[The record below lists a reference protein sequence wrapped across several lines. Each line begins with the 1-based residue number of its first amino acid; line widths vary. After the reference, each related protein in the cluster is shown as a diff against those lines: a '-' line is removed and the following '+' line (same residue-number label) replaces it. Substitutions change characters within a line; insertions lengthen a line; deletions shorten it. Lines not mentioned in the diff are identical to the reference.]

1 MLSNEN
7 LNREGEKMMTW
18 STMKAIFD
26 ELMIERH
33 HSKSNKTWSEV
44 SMHVVASIPLIS
56 I

>member
-1 MLSNEN
+1 MLINEN

-26 ELMIERH
+26 ELMTQRH
-33 HSKSNKTWSEV
+33 HYESNRTRSEV
-44 SMHVVASIPLIS
+44 SMQVVASIPLIN